1 MQRDMT
7 MFRFIRHSKQLH
19 GQSSLTLLKNKYMSA
34 LESFL
39 DACCVDKTSNLR
51 TTKIPK
57 LALKKMDDGDFYVD
71 NQAYMELWMTSV

>member
-1 MQRDMT
+1 
-7 MFRFIRHSKQLH
+7 
-19 GQSSLTLLKNKYMSA
+19 MSA

-39 DACCVDKTSNLR
+39 DACCVDKTSNLI

-71 NQAYMELWMTSV
+71 NQAYMELWNMDDFSMTNIDSNGQMG